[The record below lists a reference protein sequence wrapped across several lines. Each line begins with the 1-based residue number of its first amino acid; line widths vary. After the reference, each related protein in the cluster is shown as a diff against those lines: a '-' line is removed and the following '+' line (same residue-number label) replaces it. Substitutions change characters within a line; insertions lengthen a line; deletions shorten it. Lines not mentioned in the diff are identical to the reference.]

1 MSAGE
6 TDGDNGRK
14 PGATGG
20 EPRTHAFDFLGV
32 RRLIADN
39 DPPSTWLPR
48 QRPWQ
53 RERWSHR
60 SSRPLYE

>member
-6 TDGDNGRK
+6 RDGDAGCKRCE
-14 PGATGG
+14 TGG
-20 EPRTHAFDFLGV
+20 ETRTHVFDFLGV
-32 RRLIADN
+32 RRLIAGN
-39 DPPSTWLPR
+39 EPPSSWLPR

-53 RERWSHR
+53 RERWSHL